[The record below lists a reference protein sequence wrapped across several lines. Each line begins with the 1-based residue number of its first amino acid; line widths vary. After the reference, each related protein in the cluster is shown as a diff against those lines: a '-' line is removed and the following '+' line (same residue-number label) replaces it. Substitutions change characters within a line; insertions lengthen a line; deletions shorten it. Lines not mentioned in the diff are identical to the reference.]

1 MYWFPEETYSP
12 EKEILKL
19 HRGVFDNSTGK
30 ALQVMNVFAN

>member
-19 HRGVFDNSTGK
+19 HRVCSTIRRER
-30 ALQVMNVFAN
+30 LTVMNVFAN